1 MINEQL
7 MSSEK
12 KKITDYK
19 ITCSDVERCYQIN
32 NICNVYAPLSLI
44 QNFCSKGGF
53 GCKVKEV

>member
-1 MINEQL
+1 